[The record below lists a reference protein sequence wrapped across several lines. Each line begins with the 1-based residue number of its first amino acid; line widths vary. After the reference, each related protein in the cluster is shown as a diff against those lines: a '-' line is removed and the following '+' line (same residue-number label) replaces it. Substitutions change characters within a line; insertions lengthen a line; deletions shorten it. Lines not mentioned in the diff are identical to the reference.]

1 MSNAAGMFE
10 CETSGPFL
18 DIPWLMILALVI
30 VLPLLTSAIVG
41 LTARSRL
48 PLAARL
54 T

>member
-1 MSNAAGMFE
+1 MFA

-18 DIPWLMILALVI
+18 DIPWLLILGLVI
-30 VLPLLTSAIVG
+30 ALPLLTAADRG
-41 LTARSRL
+41 ADRALPRL